1 MLFGDDDINTSGSN
15 YVVYPSSINGITV
28 NNGGTNYTVSATQ
41 IKIIGGGGTD
51 VIPLF
56 KQLLEKGFEQVDI
69 NNVCLIVV
77 LTDLYLE
84 RVPQELEPYNNK
96 GSIQVIWTVLEKEYY
111 ESNIPLF
118 GELLVIDN

>member
-1 MLFGDDDINTSGSN
+1 MSELDRPLIDVLLEHKDK
-15 YVVYPSSINGITV
+15 YL
-28 NNGGTNYTVSATQ
+28 
-41 IKIIGGGGTD
+41 IGGGGTD

-56 KQLLEKGFEQVDI
+56 KQLINKGFEQVDI

-84 RVPQELEPYNNK
+84 RVPQELEPFNNK

-111 ESNIPLF
+111 ENNIPLF